1 MNYLT
6 IEKFGPQSKAF
17 LIRRLAVGL
26 ILLVVPFIGLATW
39 ALYDFDSARLTSD
52 AQVAQEDEEKEKE
65 KVITVLR

>member
-6 IEKFGPQSKAF
+6 IEKFGPQSKVA
-17 LIRRLAVGL
+17 LIKKMLVGL

-39 ALYDFDSARLTSD
+39 ALYYEGDAVLTD
-52 AQVAQEDEEKEKE
+52 AAQVAEESESSK